1 MTHQDADNTTRVRVS
16 REPLPVEMHLSR
28 RHRIRLVVEG
38 ALVGIVVGIVIT
50 AYRFMLSH
58 AEELMRAI
66 TTWLR
71 GGGVLFLLW
80 FVVLLALCFIV
91 SLLMLREPYT
101 QGSGI
106 PQIDSEVEGRIDMPW
121 WRVIPIKFAEGVLC
135 AFAGLSL
142 GREGPSVQL
151 GGMAA
156 KGVSHALEN
165 ERTHERLLITCGA
178 AAGMASAF
186 HAPLTGVLFAV
197 EEIHR
202 SFSVPLVISVM
213 TACVFSDYVSSQ
225 IMGVSPV
232 IPLIV
237 YEQLPHS
244 MYMAVVAMGVICG
257 VAGWLHNAGMFAI
270 QERLYGPLERLAP
283 RVRLVI
289 PFVLAGFVA
298 LFWPD
303 LLCGGDAII
312 ERVLHVQAETAMSLA
327 LLLVGKYVFTALC
340 FGSGA
345 PGGTLFPLVVFGML
359 IGALYGFGILAVVG
373 LPSSFENSFI
383 VLGIAGLFSA
393 VIQAPVT
400 AVVLVFELTGSLSA
414 MLATSVVSIVAYVTT
429 ALLKNDAFYQHL
441 LARMHGQNIK
451 EFRKGSPRGQKII
464 RNYVV
469 GAGSLVEG
477 HHISEVAWPPD
488 TLVVTVRQSGQ
499 KVIPK
504 GDTPLVALSEIS
516 ILMDEADELTCDEQL
531 RALCA
536 SRD

>member
-1 MTHQDADNTTRVRVS
+1 MTHKGAQSRARIRVNH
-16 REPLPVEMHLSR
+16 EPMPKELHLSR
-28 RHRIRLVVEG
+28 RHRIRLVIEG
-38 ALVGIVVGIVIT
+38 ALVGVVVGIVIS

-58 AEELMRAI
+58 AEGLMRTV

-71 GGGVLFLLW
+71 GGGALFLLW
-80 FVVLLALCFIV
+80 FLVLLVLCFIV

-156 KGVSHALEN
+156 KGVSRALGN
-165 ERTHERLLITCGA
+165 ERPHERLLVTCGA

-202 SFSVPLVISVM
+202 AFSVPLVISVM
-213 TACVFSDYVSSQ
+213 TASVFADFVSSQ
-225 IMGVSPV
+225 LLGVSPV
-232 IPLIV
+232 IHIIV
-237 YEQLPHS
+237 YESLPHS
-244 MYMAVVAMGVICG
+244 LYITVLVMGVVCG
-257 VAGWLHNAGMFAI
+257 VAGWLHNAGMFAV
-270 QERLYGPLERLAP
+270 QERLYGPLEYLSP
-283 RVRLVI
+283 RVRLII

-312 ERVLHVQAETAMSLA
+312 ERVLNVQAETAISLA

-359 IGALYGFGILAVVG
+359 VGGLYGFGVLTVFH
-373 LPSSFENSFI
+373 LPGSFENSFI

-400 AVVLVFELTGSLSA
+400 AVVLVFELTGSLNA

-429 ALLKNDAFYQHL
+429 TLLKNDAFYQHL
-441 LARMHGQNIK
+441 LARMHGQNTD
-451 EFRKGSPRGQKII
+451 EFRANAPRGQKII

-469 GAGSLVEG
+469 GSGSLAEG
-477 HHISEVAWPPD
+477 HLISEVAWPPD
-488 TLVVTVRQSGQ
+488 TLVVTVRQDGQ
-499 KVIPK
+499 KIVPK
-504 GDTPLVALSEIS
+504 GDTQLVAMSELSV
-516 ILMDEADELTCDEQL
+516 LMDAADELTCDEQL
-531 RALCA
+531 SALCA
-536 SRD
+536 ARD